1 MTFVCLPIYVQIFE
15 EAVFNAPETGLLFE
29 PRQRT
34 SPDEVFGTPPP
45 PAPAGMV
52 GRTSPPGPEERKLV
66 KGEARYV

>member
-1 MTFVCLPIYVQIFE
+1 MIFVCLSNLPVFE
-15 EAVFNAPETGLLFE
+15 APETGLLFE

-45 PAPAGMV
+45 PALAGTV